1 MFSSRNALV
10 SLDGFRQDGRRPH
23 EVRESQTVLSM
34 ADADN
39 DLRVGA
45 ATGTSSP
52 AGSAFF
58 RLGNTAC
65 SCKIFVTKGQ
75 LPPARAR
82 LAQQQQFLTDF
93 CGAKGSSSAA
103 QRGGLKDAASSSSP
117 AESCFSS
124 SSDAAMFMAGA
135 SGMSGTGLPA
145 TGAASSAA
153 PAAPLPPL
161 AEQTSPAQ
169 IRVETTI
176 SKFAAGGAS
185 ATSCALSGRDSARQ
199 ARAVAETNHRIAE
212 TFAPVVLL
220 EQQNLGLEI
229 HLHLQQVDGSALAC
243 LVNATCLALADA
255 GVAMRCLVSAVSV
268 ACVRGPSSDGGGSNN
283 VSGDVFLTDLCEEEE
298 RDNLSQVTI
307 AAAPGDR
314 VLLLASHTG
323 DAGARVPV
331 DKLGKLLKTGLE
343 GCDYVRGEHKR
354 ALLGGCAQAFRNRD
368 EGAVVVEEEEVL
380 VGEEPMGAV
389 EEGEGVARE
398 GNTNSR
404 RAPATLGG
412 A

>member
-1 MFSSRNALV
+1 
-10 SLDGFRQDGRRPH
+10 
-23 EVRESQTVLSM
+23 
-34 ADADN
+34 
-39 DLRVGA
+39 
-45 ATGTSSP
+45 
-52 AGSAFF
+52 
-58 RLGNTAC
+58 
-65 SCKIFVTKGQ
+65 
-75 LPPARAR
+75 
-82 LAQQQQFLTDF
+82 
-93 CGAKGSSSAA
+93 
-103 QRGGLKDAASSSSP
+103 
-117 AESCFSS
+117 
-124 SSDAAMFMAGA
+124 
-135 SGMSGTGLPA
+135 MSGTGLPA